1 MIRSVGYYIIEDDPS
16 VINVLQDIIEDRNL
30 GTVVGTSGENG
41 ADIEEILL
49 KKPDIILVDFLMPGK
64 DGMQVVRELRE
75 RGCAAKIVMISQVSS
90 KDMIGKAYTA
100 GIDFFI
106 NKPINLIEVTT
117 VLKNVETQMKNEK
130 AINNLRNM
138 LMTEMADMP
147 AEVMPVREAVNDD
160 YGKKVRYIL
169 NRIGMSGEKGAEDIV
184 KICEYLKSS
193 GKPIASMSIG
203 RLCEVIS
210 ETPKNM
216 EQRIRRA
223 IAVGMSNLAH
233 LGIEDF
239 MNDTFTEYS
248 NSLFPFEEVR
258 CEMDYIRGKSR
269 YGGKISIKKF
279 IDALMLEAD
288 RA

>member
-1 MIRSVGYYIIEDDPS
+1 MIRSVAYYIIEDDLS

-147 AEVMPVREAVNDD
+147 TEVMPVREAVNDD

-248 NSLFPFEEVR
+248 NSLFPFEEIR
-258 CEMDYIRGKSR
+258 SEMDYIRGKSR

-288 RA
+288 RN